1 VTEGWDMAVNALAR
15 ARELTNERETLR
27 RQRILL
33 LAQVGEL
40 LAENQEL
47 RRELDAIRMVAL

>member
-1 VTEGWDMAVNALAR
+1 MTEGWDMAVNALAR